1 MSSHLAGSHHTV
13 ASEHPASGIDL
24 YSDRVLADPYPHY
37 RTLRDAGPAVWLERH
52 GAWALPRY
60 ASVIEALRNPQ
71 VFSSAHG
78 CTLNDVGNAAQQGTM
93 LASDDPLHASLRK
106 IFAEPL
112 MPGALAP
119 LRANLAAQADALVE
133 RLVAAGTFDAVTDLA
148 HFLPLTVV
156 RSLVGLPAQ
165 GCEHM
170 LEWAAAMFNAFGPID
185 NARTQA
191 AFPVIGEVAA
201 YLADERTL
209 SDLRPGSWSARLLE
223 CVERGQLSRTQ
234 AITMLLDYTGPA
246 LDTTINATSSVMW
259 LFTQW
264 PEQWD
269 LVRSDPTLIRGAI
282 EEAVRLESPIRA
294 FTRYV
299 TRQHDVQGVTVE
311 TGARVL
317 VLYASAN
324 RDERHWDD
332 PERFDIRRRTT
343 GHVGFGHGPHLC
355 AGMHL
360 ARLEITCLLEALA
373 RRVQRFE
380 LLEMER
386 SLHNTLRGIRSLR
399 IRAIA
404 A

>member
-1 MSSHLAGSHHTV
+1 MGFVHTV
-13 ASEHPASGIDL
+13 ASEHPVSGIDL
-24 YSDRVLADPYPHY
+24 YSDQVLADPYPY
-37 RTLRDAGPAVWLERH
+37 CRQLRDAGPAVWLERH
-52 GAWALPRY
+52 GAWALARY
-60 ASVIEALRNPQ
+60 EPVVEALRNPQ

-119 LRANLAAQADALVE
+119 LRVDLAAQAEALAD

-156 RSLVGLPAQ
+156 RSLVGLPAH
-165 GCEHM
+165 GCERM

-185 NARTQA
+185 NARTQS
-191 AFPVIGEVAA
+191 AFPLIGEVAA
-201 YLADERTL
+201 YLADEQTL
-209 SDLRPGSWSARLLE
+209 RELRPGSWSARLLE
-223 CVERGQLSRTQ
+223 CVDKGMLSRTQ
-234 AITMLLDYTGPA
+234 AIAMLLDYTGPA
-246 LDTTINATSSVMW
+246 LDTTINATSSAMW

-264 PEQWD
+264 PDQWD
-269 LVRSDPTLIRGAI
+269 LLRSDPSLIRGAI
-282 EEAVRLESPIRA
+282 EETVRLESPIRA

-299 TRQHDVQGVTVE
+299 AGPYDMQGLTLEAGTR
-311 TGARVL
+311 AL
-317 VLYASAN
+317 ILYASAN
-324 RDERHWDD
+324 RDERHWND

-343 GHVGFGHGPHLC
+343 GHVAFGHGPHLC

-373 RRVQRFE
+373 RRVRRFE
-380 LLEMER
+380 LLDMVR
-386 SLHNTLRGIRSLR
+386 PLHNTLRGVGSLR
-399 IRAIA
+399 IRAVA